1 MILPFA
7 SFPSLRWAA
16 SAFGSSSLK
25 RDGSAEWV
33 QRGCQLTSYAPP
45 ELTDWRKKSSLDLT
59 ADPATLHWLHSVVMD
74 FQVLSVKKKKLA
86 EKEKKKSKARMK
98 EILNSLTDKMEGKL
112 KSSWEGLWWK
122 ILLNLLQNR
131 AWSTITLWS
140 CFLLMMEGRRLYLEH
155 VITPVMF
162 PKTQAGYVEKLNGT
176 FCINVR
182 KVMNSPFL
190 TISLFWG
197 VARSDPSSF
206 LNVFAS
212 FFPWQLH
219 AKRTFHLL
227 TCRASVQ
234 NQRNHERPKRHTQGH
249 TEAG

>member
-1 MILPFA
+1 MGATGVPAHLLC
-7 SFPSLRWAA
+7 PSRAHGLEE
-16 SAFGSSSLK
+16 K
-25 RDGSAEWV
+25 V
-33 QRGCQLTSYAPP
+33 QSGPHSRPCRLALTSQCGYGLPGA
-45 ELTDWRKKSSLDLT
+45 
-59 ADPATLHWLHSVVMD
+59 VC
-74 FQVLSVKKKKLA
+74 QKKKA
-86 EKEKKKSKARMK
+86 GRERKKKSKARMK

-162 PKTQAGYVEKLNGT
+162 PKTQAGYIEKLNGT